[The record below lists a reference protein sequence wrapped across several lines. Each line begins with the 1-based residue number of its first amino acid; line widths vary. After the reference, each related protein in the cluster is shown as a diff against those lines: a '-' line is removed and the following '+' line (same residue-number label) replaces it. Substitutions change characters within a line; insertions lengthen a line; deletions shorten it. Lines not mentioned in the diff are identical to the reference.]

1 MHMNKR
7 LRTTYR
13 TVSLLLSCTL
23 STSVAFSSPVPHDT
37 HPAGYSSAEADT
49 KRQLTIAIRPD
60 VEPYVSG
67 EGTTGLEIEIV
78 KAVFDK
84 TNYKPDFVQLPRMR
98 MIQTFNANSVE
109 GVLTSNVALDG
120 AGCITDWYIQH
131 QNVGITLSERSFTI
145 SNLDDVANLSIITF
159 DGATRYLGPD
169 FANQAKKSPRYI
181 ESSDQNIHVSLLYQ
195 GYFDAA
201 IGDEWILKLA
211 QVNQK
216 QNSGAFQPL
225 TIHRIL
231 PTTYYAA
238 RFHDTA
244 ICRAFN
250 DGLGSI
256 RQDGTYEQI
265 VRHHTDRI
273 SAKIMEYE
281 NEFASASPTNKQT
294 RD

>member
-1 MHMNKR
+1 M
-7 LRTTYR
+7 LG
-13 TVSLLLSCTL
+13 CIF
-23 STSVAFSSPVPHDT
+23 STSAALSSPGLNGI
-37 HPAGYSSAEADT
+37 HPAAFNTAEVDT

-67 EGTTGLEIEIV
+67 DGTAGLEIEIV
-78 KAVFDK
+78 KAVFDR

-98 MIQTFNANSVE
+98 MIQTFNAKSVE
-109 GVLTSNVALDG
+109 GVLTSNAALDG
-120 AGCITDWYIQH
+120 AGCITNWYVQH
-131 QNVGITLSERSFTI
+131 QNVGITLSERSFEI
-145 SNLDDVANLSIITF
+145 SNLDDVASLSIITF

-169 FANQAKKSPRYI
+169 FAMQAKKSPRYI
-181 ESSDQNIHVSLLYQ
+181 ESSDQNMHVSLLYQ

-216 QNSGAFQPL
+216 QNNGTFQPL

-238 RFHDTA
+238 RFHNSSV
-244 ICRAFN
+244 CKAFN
-250 DGLGSI
+250 EGLGLI

-273 SAKIMEYE
+273 SAKIMQYE
-281 NEFASASPTNKQT
+281 NEFASASPTNNQP